1 MAVDIPLFPIGRTEL
16 PPGRAGAAKPPLSL
30 ADRSAE
36 IGLALAGAKFAGD
49 MFNDLVETRAASEEA
64 TFHGAVNT
72 FLEEYDTV
80 IAANPGWGYD
90 QVQKERDRMM
100 ANITKASQFATTRQG
115 KENNANWLTRNK
127 GLIHAK
133 SQTSMEAIR
142 AKQEIAAYRL
152 RQEKNM
158 TSFDAT
164 EYISDQENMIEAGLL
179 NREIAMAQREVDLGV
194 MAEAQKK
201 VALGNAVGIGF
212 EAWQVTVTPDDPDG
226 NLNAGFEAL
235 DALPIP
241 EGERPAVESKL
252 KTRVKNRQ
260 AEIKSEALEA
270 EAEAVEKI
278 NERLNKKQF
287 AGLDDFI
294 DSLSLSET
302 EKIEQK
308 KTANAYVKSVN
319 DTKEDIT
326 TSDKTNIAIDQI
338 INDVSNGRLTYDEAI
353 RDYAELSKDIN
364 AKEGEQNLD
373 DIRKAADAAGNPIL
387 NRPVVKDGMASLG
400 RMRSAEIA
408 ALKGDLTL
416 DDRQRLEAE
425 ARIENRTLAKIVEAR
440 KWAIENA
447 DRPDFNEKY
456 RALISELNTPEV
468 EKVVLSFFEKLRL
481 PKDTAFFRRLPGKT
495 EGEKL
500 AEKRLES
507 LEEDAPDLFRSLT
520 DEEKTSVLERFRRG
534 ETVQDIID
542 RARRGE

>member
-1 MAVDIPLFPIGRTEL
+1 MAVDIPLFPIGQTEL

-194 MAEAQKK
+194 MAEAEKK

-212 EAWQVTVTPDDPDG
+212 EAWQATVTPDDPDG

-326 TSDKTNIAIDQI
+326 TSDETNIKIDRI
-338 INDVSNGRLTYDEAI
+338 LDDVQNGRMTYDEGIQA
-353 RDYAELSKDIN
+353 YSELAKDIN
-364 AKEGEQNLD
+364 AREGEQNLD
-373 DIRKAADAAGNPIL
+373 DIRKAANNAVNPVL
-387 NRPVVKDGMASLG
+387 NRPIVKTGISSLG
-400 RMRSAEIA
+400 RMRALAIREIEGRG
-408 ALKGDLTL
+408 KL
-416 DDRQRLEAE
+416 DDKERAPLIAE
-425 ARIENRTLAKIVEAR
+425 VENRFIGLQAELNDWVIANQDDPNFTEKFRKQLSGLIRPAVEAV
-440 KWAIENA
+440 
-447 DRPDFNEKY
+447 
-456 RALISELNTPEV
+456 T
-468 EKVVLSFFEKLRL
+468 LSFFEKLRL

-500 AEKRLES
+500 AEKRLDS